1 MAMGATRLVTRC
13 PACRTAF
20 RVVADQLRL
29 RQGLVR
35 CGHCDT
41 VFDARDHLIEVP
53 VTPADGHK
61 AAAPATPAASSA
73 PASTPAVAPPAASP
87 PFPPSPSTHATAIA
101 AAASPRTAP
110 PAPDDDEDTQQRLPV
125 WSRELEAGYD
135 VPALD
140 APTVMLFDDADMPTR
155 QPVPTPADDETVD
168 VPSARDGEAPVVRPE
183 AGDAEDEDE
192 GHGGAD
198 AHSDEPVA
206 TFVPGVIEDDSDDH
220 RNEERKHNG
229 VGERDDDRNDN
240 PAPTDEAAGPAVGT
254 TPPAV
259 SAPPVAHNASGYLR
273 APAQDTVL
281 DTDHAGPAAGSTAAA
296 VAREQTTRKW
306 VRPDAPADPAS
317 ASGRFAAARFSPNFL
332 RHGHPRADGTGAAK
346 PASPA
351 ARARRRA
358 IALRAVLALLVL
370 AAMLLGVYLA
380 RGELAGRFPA
390 LRPLLETA
398 CAPLG
403 CEVPPWRDI
412 DALRIESSQLQKQDE
427 DGDEYQ
433 LSVALR
439 NHGAAT
445 VALPAIELVLT
456 DLQDQLLLRRVLQPG
471 DYLQPSE
478 RALARQGLAANTELP
493 VRVRFRTPD
502 TAANYRVLIY
512 YP

>member
-1 MAMGATRLVTRC
+1 MTMGATRLVTRC

-35 CGHCDT
+35 CGQCDT

-53 VTPADGHK
+53 VTPADGGK
-61 AAAPATPAASSA
+61 VVAAPASPAAAPDA
-73 PASTPAVAPPAASP
+73 PARASDSPPAQAP
-87 PFPPSPSTHATAIA
+87 VGPPSPVVSA
-101 AAASPRTAP
+101 
-110 PAPDDDEDTQQRLPV
+110 DGDEDGEDGEEAERRLPV

-140 APTVMLFDDADMPTR
+140 APTVMMFDDADT
-155 QPVPTPADDETVD
+155 PVVPPDPAAERHHRDHRDQREDGGDAVAAPADT
-168 VPSARDGEAPVVRPE
+168 GEAAPAER
-183 AGDAEDEDE
+183 ADSGIDGRGDER
-192 GHGGAD
+192 G
-198 AHSDEPVA
+198 DEPVA
-206 TFVPGVIEDDSDDH
+206 TFVPGVIDTADDTDDDTGDTAAEAGQTAHGNDARGTGLADTATTGDDSA
-220 RNEERKHNG
+220 RPK
-229 VGERDDDRNDN
+229 
-240 PAPTDEAAGPAVGT
+240 PAAPAAT
-254 TPPAV
+254 R
-259 SAPPVAHNASGYLR
+259 SASGYLR

-281 DTDHAGPAAGSTAAA
+281 DAGGMEPAVSATAAA

-306 VRPDAPADPAS
+306 VRPDDQPDPLPT
-317 ASGRFAAARFSPNFL
+317 SGRFSPARFSPNFL
-332 RHGHPRADGTGAAK
+332 RHRN
-346 PASPA
+346 
-351 ARARRRA
+351 AREARPGARRWGR
-358 IALRAVLALLVL
+358 IAVRVAVVLLMLAAVLQ
-370 AAMLLGVYLA
+370 AAYLA
-380 RGELAGRFPA
+380 RSQLAGRFPA
-390 LRPLLETA
+390 LRPMLEAA
-398 CAPLG
+398 CAPMG

-471 DYLQPSE
+471 EYLAPGE

-493 VRVRFRTPD
+493 VRVRFRTPHS
-502 TAANYRVLIY
+502 AANYRVLIF